1 MNYIYD
7 ILLNFQKEFYEFY
20 EWDNNDEIIHIR
32 KIPFFRISSRD
43 LKNIKNSVVK
53 FDKTFCEKIYNKT
66 EKFKKVKVS
75 FLNYVCLLSDG
86 KQVISVK
93 LGKNGVVNY
102 KSSLLLDE
110 EEEIAEM
117 AFDLKLY
124 DIKYTV
130 MDTNPICFLTRH
142 ERDSLRLASNKLK
155 LLYNQKED
163 DKLRFLYLECFDES
177 EDDINKIFQRLQ
189 LEVENNQKN
198 TSKIIDFFKI
208 ISQK

>member
-7 ILLNFQKEFYEFY
+7 ILLNFQKDFYEFY
-20 EWDNNDEIIHIR
+20 EWNNSDEIIHIR
-32 KIPFFRISSRD
+32 KIPFFHISSRD
-43 LKNIKNSVVK
+43 LKNIKNSTVK
-53 FDKTFCEKIYNKT
+53 FDKDFCEKIYNKT
-66 EKFKKVKVS
+66 EKFKKVKVAY
-75 FLNYVCLLSDG
+75 LNYVCLLSDG
-86 KQVISVK
+86 KQVIALK
-93 LGKNGVVNY
+93 LSKNGTVIY

-124 DIKYTV
+124 DIKYTIV
-130 MDTNPICFLTRH
+130 DTNPVCFLTRN
-142 ERDSLRLASNKLK
+142 EKDNIRLTSNKLK

-163 DKLRFLYLECFDES
+163 EKLRFLYLECFDEI
-177 EDDINKIFQRLQ
+177 EDDINKVFMRLQ
-189 LEVENNQKN
+189 LEVENNNKN

>member
-20 EWDNNDEIIHIR
+20 EWNNSDEIVHIR
-32 KIPFFRISSRD
+32 KIPFFRVSSRD
-43 LKNIKNSVVK
+43 LKTIKNSTVK
-53 FDKTFCEKIYNKT
+53 FDKDFCEKIYNKT

-75 FLNYVCLLSDG
+75 FLNYVFLLSDG
-86 KQVISVK
+86 KQVMAVK
-93 LGKNGVVNY
+93 LGKSGVVSY

-124 DIKYTV
+124 DLKYSV
-130 MDTNPICFLTRH
+130 IETNSVCFLTRN
-142 ERDSLRLASNKLK
+142 EKNNLRVASNKLS

-163 DKLRFLYLECFDES
+163 DKLRFLYLECFDEK
-177 EDDINKIFQRLQ
+177 EEDINKVFQRLQ
-189 LEVENNQKN
+189 LELEHNQKN
-198 TSKIIDFFKI
+198 TFKIIDFFKI

>member
-20 EWDNNDEIIHIR
+20 EWNNSDEIMHIR
-32 KIPFFRISSRD
+32 KIPFFRVSSRD
-43 LKNIKNSVVK
+43 LKTIKNSVVK
-53 FDKTFCEKIYNKT
+53 FDKDFCEKIYNKT

-75 FLNYVCLLSDG
+75 FLNYVFLLSDG
-86 KQVISVK
+86 KQVMAVK
-93 LGKNGVVNY
+93 LGKNGIVNY

-124 DIKYTV
+124 DLKYTV
-130 MDTNPICFLTRH
+130 VDTSPICFLTRD
-142 ERDSLRLASNKLK
+142 EKDSLRLAANKLK

-163 DKLRFLYLECFDES
+163 DKLRFLYLECFDEK
-177 EDDINKIFQRLQ
+177 EDDINKIFMRLQ

>member
-20 EWDNNDEIIHIR
+20 EWNNNDEIVHIR

-43 LKNIKNSVVK
+43 LKTIKNSVVK
-53 FDKTFCEKIYNKT
+53 FDKDFCEKIYNKT

-75 FLNYVCLLSDG
+75 FLNYVFLLSDG
-86 KQVISVK
+86 KQVMAVK

-124 DIKYTV
+124 DLKYTV
-130 MDTNPICFLTRH
+130 VDTKPFCFLTRN
-142 ERDSLRLASNKLK
+142 EKDNLRLAANKLK
-155 LLYNQKED
+155 SLYNQKED
-163 DKLRFLYLECFDES
+163 DKLRFLYLECFDET
-177 EDDINKIFQRLQ
+177 EEDINKVFMRLH
-189 LEVENNQKN
+189 LEVANNQKN